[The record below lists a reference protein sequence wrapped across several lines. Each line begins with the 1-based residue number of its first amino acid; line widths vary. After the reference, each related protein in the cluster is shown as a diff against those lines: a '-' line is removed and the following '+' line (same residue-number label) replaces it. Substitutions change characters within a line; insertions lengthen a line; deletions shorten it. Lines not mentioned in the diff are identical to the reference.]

1 MALLLGLGMPAVS
14 RLFSADAGVLVV
26 MSNLI
31 PFVAATQ
38 PINSLAFVFDGL
50 HYGASDFAYA
60 AYSMMLLSVPSAAFL
75 LIFPHIW
82 GLMAV
87 WVGLTLFMS
96 LRLTVGIWR
105 VGTAAGPWEF
115 LRDNTEFD
123 EPAA

>member
-14 RLFSADAGVLVV
+14 RLFSADAGVLLV

-60 AYSMMLLSVPSAAFL
+60 AYSMVRK
-75 LIFPHIW
+75 HE
-82 GLMAV
+82 
-87 WVGLTLFMS
+87 LFCNLVS
-96 LRLTVGIWR
+96 SS
-105 VGTAAGPWEF
+105 
-115 LRDNTEFD
+115 
-123 EPAA
+123 